1 MGHTTAVMQNRP
13 SAAVLALQEEA
24 VVLQVRQ
31 LMGTQLNEAVCCLH
45 NKNGVQLACK

>member
-1 MGHTTAVMQNRP
+1 MMQNHP
-13 SAAVLALQEEA
+13 SAAVLALQEE

-45 NKNGVQLACK
+45 NENGFQLVSK